1 MIDRA
6 WNAIAANRA
15 ALQLVEALPA
25 EVLRQRVNV
34 FRLCL
39 HPDGLAAVTRNFE
52 DWSAYLLG
60 QLHRAAVS
68 YCPGR
73 DVIDWRA
80 IAEHFAPSRQ
90 LITAHTSTGAAFYT
104 VRVSARKGS

>member
-1 MIDRA
+1 MKNENPVLLAAAVDRLA
-6 WNAIAANRA
+6 LIKAQLANLKAEEDQLKA
-15 ALQLVEALPA
+15 ALIEAG
-25 EVLRQRVNV
+25 Q
-34 FRLCL
+34 
-39 HPDGLAAVTRNFE
+39 AAIE
-52 DWSAYLLG
+52 G

-73 DVIDWRA
+73 DVIDWRS